1 MCHYVWVGVYEWG
14 WSALQTTYHRRSWRL
29 CRWRRLQKKKSDKK
43 NEKEKDF
50 HVLSFLFWLS
60 PWILSVNSSGTLCSL
75 NFLQQ
80 VASLSPSNKQTH
92 TESDTQLM
100 SDVCVSAL
108 SC

>member
-1 MCHYVWVGVYEWG
+1 MGVEWLADHLP
-14 WSALQTTYHRRSWRL
+14 SSKLASLPLTATT
-29 CRWRRLQKKKSDKK
+29 QKKKSDKK

-92 TESDTQLM
+92 TESDTQLI